1 MLNFRVMKTI
11 IAAVDFSNASAGVLK
26 TATSLA
32 KVYGAQLH
40 LLHVVE
46 PQPAY
51 TAYGFAPDE
60 FPAMQIYQEE
70 ANRRAVV
77 RLDEVKESIAAEV
90 NVVAQVAAG
99 SPVYALLDYAKS
111 VNADLVVLGA
121 HGHGVLSSLLLG
133 SVSEGL
139 VRKAAVPT
147 LIVPAPDVE

>member
-1 MLNFRVMKTI
+1 M
-11 IAAVDFSNASAGVLK
+11 AS
-26 TATSLA
+26 SLA

-77 RLDEVKESIAAEV
+77 RLDEVKASIAADVPE
-90 NVVAQVAAG
+90 VVAQVAAG

-111 VNADLVVLGA
+111 VDADLVVLGG
-121 HGHGVLSSLLLG
+121 HSHGVIASWLLG

-139 VRKAAVPT
+139 IRKGEVPNRSFYS
-147 LIVPAPDVE
+147 LKLHSRKLPYQRNRRL